1 MDNNKVLKEQML
13 ETVANQLKSN
23 DPPETKET
31 YDRLR
36 KEGYSDMDSRLL
48 IAQCVLYEI
57 WAVMST
63 QKPFNEERYVEN
75 LKRLPQEPE

>member
-48 IAQCVLYEI
+48 IAQCVSFVSGGSLLF
-57 WAVMST
+57 S
-63 QKPFNEERYVEN
+63 
-75 LKRLPQEPE
+75 